1 MCERQYSK
9 IRIVTNDYGFLFKF
23 ALETDAF
30 IEVLDYEDVCDAF
43 NLCYVDHDMFERSK
57 ELLASILQG
66 N

>member
-1 MCERQYSK
+1 MSEQGYNK

-30 IEVLDYEDVCDAF
+30 IEVLDYEDICDTF
-43 NLCYVDHDMFERSK
+43 NLCYADHEVFEIAQG
-57 ELLASILQG
+57 LLASVLQG

>member
-23 ALETDAF
+23 AFETDAF
-30 IEVLDYEDVCDAF
+30 IEVLDYEDICDTF
-43 NLCYVDHDMFERSK
+43 NLCYADPDLAEMSQEV
-57 ELLASILQG
+57 LASVLQG

>member
-9 IRIVTNDYGFLFKF
+9 ICIVTNDYGFLFKF
-23 ALETDAF
+23 AFETDAF

-43 NLCYVDHDMFERSK
+43 NLCYADPDLAEMSRKV
-57 ELLASILQG
+57 LASVLQG